1 MRGNSMTS
9 KEIMM
14 ESIRVN
20 LCAFIPG
27 PPYNSNVVGVYRRAY
42 VERTSSFRSKSDNFV
57 PPALW

>member
-1 MRGNSMTS
+1 MTS